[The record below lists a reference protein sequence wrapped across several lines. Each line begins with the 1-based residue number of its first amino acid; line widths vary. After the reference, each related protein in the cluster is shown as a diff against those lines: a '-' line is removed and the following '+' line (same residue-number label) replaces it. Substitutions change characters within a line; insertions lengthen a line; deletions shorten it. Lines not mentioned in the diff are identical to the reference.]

1 MSDVTNEEK
10 SSDYKDFS
18 VNSEENDGENKNVPE
33 NEKNTL
39 IQTIILIIKS
49 IIGIGIMD
57 LPYVFKIVGIYY
69 GISLFIFS
77 CIITVLSVVFLIR
90 VKDITQRYGYNV
102 YAKFSLGKLGIIIIK
117 STIIFGTF
125 FDCII
130 FLKILSGI
138 TKIFVTLFLEKNDS
152 IFFKEYFYAM
162 IIFLF
167 LLPLMFK
174 NDISA
179 LARASSIG
187 VFNIFIFIIS
197 LIIVFLI
204 KYFKEINP
212 SKKITFKKEMLY
224 FNKDSNLNYI
234 FYATQSL
241 LLSFNFQTNF
251 FPLYL
256 SLKQRKSNKI
266 ILATIISLIITI
278 IIYILTSI
286 LGYLMYGNNLN
297 DIIIIYF
304 GEDINYYLN
313 KNKVIVIFLLISEF
327 TLFLSASLSMPIF
340 FFSLKNNLLNL
351 IKSLIKYNF
360 NKNSNNKSIELIDIK
375 EEDLNKKI
383 LEKNVKK
390 FDINKY
396 KHFLTFLIYFSIL
409 IFAIFFNKIL
419 VIEGIVGATYN
430 NILVII
436 APAYFLIKLDKKNK
450 FPFLKF
456 IAKIILIIGF
466 LVLIIF
472 FYLQF
477 KFYISN

>member
-1 MSDVTNEEK
+1 MSDVTNDEK
-10 SSDYKDFS
+10 SSDYRDFS
-18 VNSEENDGENKNVPE
+18 VNSEENDGENKYAPE
-33 NEKNTL
+33 VEKNT
-39 IQTIILIIKS
+39 ISQTIVLIIKS

-77 CIITVLSVVFLIR
+77 GIITVLSVVFLIR

-102 YAKFSLGKLGIIIIK
+102 YAKFSLGKIGIIIIK

-138 TKIFVTLFLEKNDS
+138 TKIFVTIFIEKNDS
-152 IFFKEYFYAM
+152 IFFKDYFYS
-162 IIFLF
+162 ILIFLF

-179 LARASSIG
+179 LTRTSSIG

-212 SKKITFKKEMLY
+212 SKKISFKTEMLY
-224 FNKDSNLNYI
+224 FNKESNLNYI

-256 SLKQRKSNKI
+256 SLKPRKSNNI
-266 ILATIISLIITI
+266 IYATIVSLIITI

-286 LGYLMYGNNLN
+286 LGYLMYGNNIN

-304 GEDINYYLN
+304 GQDINYYLN
-313 KNKVIVIFLLISEF
+313 KNIVIVIFLVISEF

-340 FFSLKNNLLNL
+340 FFSLKNNVLNL
-351 IKSLIKYNF
+351 IKSIIKYYIN
-360 NKNSNNKSIELIDIK
+360 NNNNNKESIELIDVK

-409 IFAIFFNKIL
+409 IFTIFFNKIL

-436 APAYFLIKLDKKNK
+436 APSYFLIKLDKKNK

-456 IAKIILIIGF
+456 IAKLIFVIGI
-466 LVLIIF
+466 LVLITF

-477 KFYISN
+477 KIYLF

>member
-1 MSDVTNEEK
+1 MSDITNEEK
-10 SSDYKDFS
+10 SSDYRDFS
-18 VNSEENDGENKNVPE
+18 VNSEENDGENKYAPE
-33 NEKNTL
+33 VEKNT
-39 IQTIILIIKS
+39 ISQTIVLIIKS

-77 CIITVLSVVFLIR
+77 GVITVLSVVFLIR

-102 YAKFSLGKLGIIIIK
+102 YAKFSLGKIGIIIIK

-138 TKIFVTLFLEKNDS
+138 TKIFVTIFIEKNDS
-152 IFFKEYFYAM
+152 IFFKDYFYS
-162 IIFLF
+162 ILIFLF

-179 LARASSIG
+179 LTRTSSIG

-212 SKKITFKKEMLY
+212 SKKISFKTEMLY
-224 FNKDSNLNYI
+224 FNKESNLNYI

-256 SLKQRKSNKI
+256 SLKPRKSNNI
-266 ILATIISLIITI
+266 IYATIVSLIITI

-286 LGYLMYGNNLN
+286 LGYLMYGNNIN

-304 GEDINYYLN
+304 GQDINYYLN
-313 KNKVIVIFLLISEF
+313 KNKVIVIFLVISEF

-340 FFSLKNNLLNL
+340 FFSLKNNVLNL
-351 IKSLIKYNF
+351 IKSIIKYYIN
-360 NKNSNNKSIELIDIK
+360 NNNNNKESIELIDIK

-383 LEKNVKK
+383 LEKNFKK

-409 IFAIFFNKIL
+409 IFTIFFNKIL

-436 APAYFLIKLDKKNK
+436 APSYFLIKLDKKNK

-456 IAKIILIIGF
+456 IAKLIFIIGI
-466 LVLIIF
+466 LVLITF

-477 KFYISN
+477 KIYLF

>member
-1 MSDVTNEEK
+1 MSDITNEEK
-10 SSDYKDFS
+10 SSDYRDFS
-18 VNSEENDGENKNVPE
+18 VNSEENDGENKYAPE
-33 NEKNTL
+33 VEKNT
-39 IQTIILIIKS
+39 ISQTIVLIIKS

-77 CIITVLSVVFLIR
+77 GIITVLSVVFLIR

-102 YAKFSLGKLGIIIIK
+102 YAKFSLGKIGIIIIK

-138 TKIFVTLFLEKNDS
+138 TKIFVTIFLEKNDS
-152 IFFKEYFYAM
+152 IFFKDYFYS
-162 IIFLF
+162 ILIFLF

-179 LARASSIG
+179 LTRTSSIG

-212 SKKITFKKEMLY
+212 SKKISFKTEMLY
-224 FNKDSNLNYI
+224 FNKESNLNYI

-256 SLKQRKSNKI
+256 SLKPRKSNNI
-266 ILATIISLIITI
+266 IYATIVSLIITI

-286 LGYLMYGNNLN
+286 LGYLMYGNNIN

-304 GEDINYYLN
+304 GQDINYYLN
-313 KNKVIVIFLLISEF
+313 KNKVIVIFLVISEF

-340 FFSLKNNLLNL
+340 FFSLKNNVLNL
-351 IKSLIKYNF
+351 IKSIIKYYIN
-360 NKNSNNKSIELIDIK
+360 NNNNNKESIELIDIK

-409 IFAIFFNKIL
+409 IFTIFFNKIL

-436 APAYFLIKLDKKNK
+436 APSYFLIKLDKKNK

-456 IAKIILIIGF
+456 IAKLIFVIGI
-466 LVLIIF
+466 LVLITF

-477 KFYISN
+477 KIYLF

>member
-1 MSDVTNEEK
+1 MSDITNEEK
-10 SSDYKDFS
+10 SSDYRDFS
-18 VNSEENDGENKNVPE
+18 VNSEENDGENKYAPE
-33 NEKNTL
+33 VEKNT
-39 IQTIILIIKS
+39 ISQTIVLIIKS

-77 CIITVLSVVFLIR
+77 GVITVLSVVFLIR

-102 YAKFSLGKLGIIIIK
+102 YAKFSLGKIGIIIIK

-138 TKIFVTLFLEKNDS
+138 TKIFVTIFLEKNDS
-152 IFFKEYFYAM
+152 IFFKDYFYS
-162 IIFLF
+162 ILIFLF

-179 LARASSIG
+179 LTRTSSIG

-212 SKKITFKKEMLY
+212 SKKISFKTEMLY
-224 FNKDSNLNYI
+224 FNKESNLNYI

-256 SLKQRKSNKI
+256 SLKPRKSNNI
-266 ILATIISLIITI
+266 IYATIISLIITI

-286 LGYLMYGNNLN
+286 LGYLMYGNNIN

-304 GEDINYYLN
+304 GQDINYYLN
-313 KNKVIVIFLLISEF
+313 KNKVIVIFLVISEF

-340 FFSLKNNLLNL
+340 FFSLKNNVLNL
-351 IKSLIKYNF
+351 IKSIIKYYIN
-360 NKNSNNKSIELIDIK
+360 NNNNNKESIELIDIK

-409 IFAIFFNKIL
+409 IFTIFFNKIL

-436 APAYFLIKLDKKNK
+436 APSYFLIKLDKKNK

-456 IAKIILIIGF
+456 IAKLIFIIGI
-466 LVLIIF
+466 LVLITF
-472 FYLQF
+472 FYLQLKIYLF
-477 KFYISN
+477 

>member
-1 MSDVTNEEK
+1 MSTNEEK
-10 SSDYKDFS
+10 SSHYRDFS
-18 VNSEENDGENKNVPE
+18 VNSEENDGENKYAPE
-33 NEKNTL
+33 VEKNT
-39 IQTIILIIKS
+39 ISQTIVLIIKS

-77 CIITVLSVVFLIR
+77 GIITVLSVVFLIR

-102 YAKFSLGKLGIIIIK
+102 YAKFSLGKIGIIIIK

-138 TKIFVTLFLEKNDS
+138 TKIFVTIFIEKNDS
-152 IFFKEYFYAM
+152 IFFKDYFYS
-162 IIFLF
+162 ILIFLF

-179 LARASSIG
+179 LTRTSSIG

-212 SKKITFKKEMLY
+212 SKKISFKTEMLY
-224 FNKDSNLNYI
+224 FNKESNLNYI

-256 SLKQRKSNKI
+256 SLKPRKSNNI
-266 ILATIISLIITI
+266 IYATIVSLIITI

-286 LGYLMYGNNLN
+286 LGYLMYGNNIN

-304 GEDINYYLN
+304 GQDINYYLN
-313 KNKVIVIFLLISEF
+313 KNKVIVIFLVISEF

-340 FFSLKNNLLNL
+340 FFSLKNNVLNL
-351 IKSLIKYNF
+351 IKSIIKYYN
-360 NKNSNNKSIELIDIK
+360 NNNNNNKESIELIDIK

-409 IFAIFFNKIL
+409 IFTIFFNKIL

-436 APAYFLIKLDKKNK
+436 APSYFLIKLDKKNK

-456 IAKIILIIGF
+456 IAKLIFVIGI
-466 LVLIIF
+466 LVLITF

-477 KFYISN
+477 KIYLF

>member
-1 MSDVTNEEK
+1 MSDLTNEEK
-10 SSDYKDFS
+10 SSDYRDFS
-18 VNSEENDGENKNVPE
+18 VNSEENDGENKYAPE
-33 NEKNTL
+33 VEKNT
-39 IQTIILIIKS
+39 ISQTIVLIIKS

-77 CIITVLSVVFLIR
+77 GIITVLSVVFLIR

-102 YAKFSLGKLGIIIIK
+102 YAKFSLGKIGIIIIK

-138 TKIFVTLFLEKNDS
+138 TKIFVTIFLEKNDS
-152 IFFKEYFYAM
+152 IFFKDYFYS
-162 IIFLF
+162 ILIFLF

-179 LARASSIG
+179 LTRTSSIG

-212 SKKITFKKEMLY
+212 SKKISFKTEMLY
-224 FNKDSNLNYI
+224 FNKESNLNYI

-256 SLKQRKSNKI
+256 SLKPRKSNNI
-266 ILATIISLIITI
+266 IYATIVSLIITI

-286 LGYLMYGNNLN
+286 LGYLMYGNNIN

-304 GEDINYYLN
+304 GQDINYYLN
-313 KNKVIVIFLLISEF
+313 KNKVIVIFLVISEF

-340 FFSLKNNLLNL
+340 FFSLKNNVLNL
-351 IKSLIKYNF
+351 IKSIIKYYN
-360 NKNSNNKSIELIDIK
+360 NNNNNNKESIELIDIK

-409 IFAIFFNKIL
+409 IFTIFFNKIL

-436 APAYFLIKLDKKNK
+436 APSYFLIKLDKKNK

-456 IAKIILIIGF
+456 IAKLIFVIGI
-466 LVLIIF
+466 LVLITF

-477 KFYISN
+477 KIYLF

>member
-10 SSDYKDFS
+10 SSDYRDFS
-18 VNSEENDGENKNVPE
+18 VNSEENDGENKYAPE
-33 NEKNTL
+33 VEKNT
-39 IQTIILIIKS
+39 ISQTIVLIIKS

-77 CIITVLSVVFLIR
+77 GIITVLSVVFLIR

-102 YAKFSLGKLGIIIIK
+102 YAKFSLGKIGIIIIK

-138 TKIFVTLFLEKNDS
+138 TKIFVTIFIEKNDS
-152 IFFKEYFYAM
+152 IFFKDYFYS
-162 IIFLF
+162 ILIFLF

-179 LARASSIG
+179 LTRTSSIG

-212 SKKITFKKEMLY
+212 SKKISFKTEMLY
-224 FNKDSNLNYI
+224 FNKESNLNYI

-256 SLKQRKSNKI
+256 SLKPRKSNNI
-266 ILATIISLIITI
+266 IYATIVSLIITI

-286 LGYLMYGNNLN
+286 LGYLMYGNNIN

-304 GEDINYYLN
+304 GQDINYYLN
-313 KNKVIVIFLLISEF
+313 KNKVIVIFLVISEF

-340 FFSLKNNLLNL
+340 FFSLKNNVLNL
-351 IKSLIKYNF
+351 IKSIIKYYIN
-360 NKNSNNKSIELIDIK
+360 NNNNNKESIELIDIK
-375 EEDLNKKI
+375 EDDLNKKI

-409 IFAIFFNKIL
+409 IFTIFFNKIL

-436 APAYFLIKLDKKNK
+436 APSYFLIKLDKKNK

-456 IAKIILIIGF
+456 IAKLIFVIGI
-466 LVLIIF
+466 LVLITF

-477 KFYISN
+477 KIYLF

>member
-10 SSDYKDFS
+10 SFDYRDFS
-18 VNSEENDGENKNVPE
+18 VNSEENDGENKYAPE
-33 NEKNTL
+33 VEKNT
-39 IQTIILIIKS
+39 ISQTIVLIIKS

-77 CIITVLSVVFLIR
+77 GIITVLSVVFLIR

-102 YAKFSLGKLGIIIIK
+102 YAKFSLGKIGIIIIK

-138 TKIFVTLFLEKNDS
+138 TKIFVTIFLEKNDS
-152 IFFKEYFYAM
+152 IFFKDYFYS
-162 IIFLF
+162 ILIFLF

-179 LARASSIG
+179 LTRTSSIG

-212 SKKITFKKEMLY
+212 SKKISFKTEMLY
-224 FNKDSNLNYI
+224 FNKESNLNYI

-256 SLKQRKSNKI
+256 SLKPRKSNNI
-266 ILATIISLIITI
+266 IYATIVSLIITI

-286 LGYLMYGNNLN
+286 LGYLMYGNNIN

-304 GEDINYYLN
+304 GQDINYYLN
-313 KNKVIVIFLLISEF
+313 KNKVIVIFLVISEF

-340 FFSLKNNLLNL
+340 FFSLKNNVLNL
-351 IKSLIKYNF
+351 IKSIIKYYIN
-360 NKNSNNKSIELIDIK
+360 NNNNNKESIELIDIK

-409 IFAIFFNKIL
+409 IFTIFFNKIL

-436 APAYFLIKLDKKNK
+436 APSYFLIKLDKKNK

-456 IAKIILIIGF
+456 IAKLIFVIGI

-477 KFYISN
+477 KIYLF

>member
-10 SSDYKDFS
+10 SSDYRDFS
-18 VNSEENDGENKNVPE
+18 VNSEENDGENKYAPE
-33 NEKNTL
+33 VEKNT
-39 IQTIILIIKS
+39 ISQTIVLIIKS

-77 CIITVLSVVFLIR
+77 GIITVLSVVFLIR

-102 YAKFSLGKLGIIIIK
+102 YAKFSLGKIGIIIIK

-138 TKIFVTLFLEKNDS
+138 TKIFVTIFLEKNDS
-152 IFFKEYFYAM
+152 IFFKDYFYS
-162 IIFLF
+162 ILIFLF

-179 LARASSIG
+179 LTRTSSIG

-212 SKKITFKKEMLY
+212 SKKISFKTEMLY
-224 FNKDSNLNYI
+224 FNKESNLNYI

-256 SLKQRKSNKI
+256 SLKPRKSNNI
-266 ILATIISLIITI
+266 IYATIVSLIITI

-286 LGYLMYGNNLN
+286 LGYLMYGNNIN

-304 GEDINYYLN
+304 GQDINYYLN

-340 FFSLKNNLLNL
+340 FFSLKNNVLNL
-351 IKSLIKYNF
+351 IKSIIKYYIN
-360 NKNSNNKSIELIDIK
+360 NNNNNKESIELIDIK

-409 IFAIFFNKIL
+409 IFTIFFNKIL

-436 APAYFLIKLDKKNK
+436 APSYFLIKLDKKNK

-456 IAKIILIIGF
+456 IAKLIFVIGI
-466 LVLIIF
+466 LVLITF
-472 FYLQF
+472 FYLQLKIYLF
-477 KFYISN
+477 